1 MKIILGK
8 NAGFCYGVK
17 KAVEESEKLAKNNDI
32 IYCLGELVHNKQVID
47 SLIKKGIIF
56 IQSLEEIKKE
66 DGSKVIIRAHGV
78 EKQIYEKSKTDN
90 ITLIDNTC
98 PNVLKIHEIVEDYA
112 KKGYYI
118 LLTGLKE
125 HPENI
130 GTISYCGKYFCLVQ
144 DENDIEEAIKSIKN
158 SRKKDILLISQTT
171 YSISKFE
178 SIIKI
183 LQNRLKAEY
192 NLIIKNTICVSTQL
206 RQKETDEISKKVD
219 MMIIIGG
226 KNSSNTRKLYEIA
239 DKNCKNTICVETKE
253 EIVKDLFTNVNTVG
267 IMAGASTPQ
276 KSIDDIIKTIKLV

>member
-17 KAVEESEKLAKNNDI
+17 KAVEESEKLAKNNDR

-47 SLIKKGIIF
+47 SLIKKGLIF
-56 IQSLEEIKKE
+56 VESLEEIKKE
-66 DGSKVIIRAHGV
+66 KNSKVIIRAHGV
-78 EKQIYEKSKTDN
+78 EKQIYERAEKEK

-98 PNVLKIHEIVEDYA
+98 SNVLKIHKIVEDYA

-118 LLTGLKE
+118 LLTGLKD

-130 GTISYCGKYFCLVQ
+130 GTISYCGKYFCLIE
-144 DENDIEEAIKSIKN
+144 DENDIQEAIKSIKN

-178 SIIKI
+178 SITKT
-183 LQNRLKAEY
+183 LQNKLKTGY
-192 NLIIKNTICVSTQL
+192 NLIIKNTICQSTEL
-206 RQKETDEISKKVD
+206 RQKETEEISKKVD

-239 DKNCKNTICVETKE
+239 NKNCKNTICVETKE
-253 EIVKDLFTNVNTVG
+253 EIVNNLFTNVNTIGV
-267 IMAGASTPQ
+267 MAGASTPQ
-276 KSIDDIIKTIKLV
+276 KSIDEIIEIIN